1 LAIQV
6 VEKEEMNVVG
16 IPWNGTF
23 AQMEK
28 IPSLFSKLK
37 ARIKEVPY
45 QKKEEMLIAPFHIRE
60 TEITYYVTTPVEVI
74 DEIPDGMVGFTIPRK
89 NYVFGVHK
97 GRKEDVENTYLR
109 MYQWMNEYGYD
120 QDHQALGLE
129 IFKEEHKY
137 QNLAGDLHFDI
148 YLPVKTYKK

>member
-1 LAIQV
+1 MAIQV
-6 VEKEEMNVVG
+6 IEKEEMNVVG
-16 IPWNGTF
+16 ISWNGTYS
-23 AQMEK
+23 QVEK
-28 IPSLFSKLK
+28 IPSLFTKL
-37 ARIKEVPY
+37 RGRLEEVPY
-45 QKKEEMLIAPFHIRE
+45 QKKEEVLIAPFHIRE
-60 TEITYYVTTPVEVI
+60 TEITYYVTTPVDVI

-97 GRKEDVENTYLR
+97 GRIEDVENTYHR
-109 MYQWMNEYGYD
+109 MYKWMEEYGYD